1 VILWVVLCGLLPAGS
16 PLLGILDAR
25 FYQKYARPCA
35 LILQRERLAAL
46 GYAVQPA
53 DEALLGFAL
62 DKAVGSIK
70 NDCNLADLPE
80 GLQRI
85 AVEWAAG
92 EFLQAKKAFAPDD
105 LAGLDLEAAV
115 KQIQAGDTNTVFAT
129 GEASLTPEQRLNNFL
144 NYLMT
149 HGLDEF
155 ACYRKLRW

>member
-1 VILWVVLCGLLPAGS
+1 MKKRL
-16 PLLGILDAR
+16 
-25 FYQKYARPCA
+25 
-35 LILQRERLAAL
+35 RERLAAL
-46 GYAVQPA
+46 GYAVQGA
-53 DEALLGFAL
+53 DEALLVFAL

-115 KQIQAGDTNTVFAT
+115 KQIQAGDTTVVFAA
-129 GEASLTPEQRLNNFL
+129 GEGSQTPEQRLNQL
-144 NYLMT
+144 INYLLSY
-149 HGLDEF
+149 GRSEL
-155 ACYRKLRW
+155 ACYRRFRW

>member
-1 VILWVVLCGLLPAGS
+1 MADMKKRL
-16 PLLGILDAR
+16 
-25 FYQKYARPCA
+25 
-35 LILQRERLAAL
+35 RERLAAF
-46 GYAVQPA
+46 GYELQPA
-53 DEALLGFAL
+53 DEALLVFAL

-115 KQIQAGDTNTVFAT
+115 KQIQAGDTSVVFAA
-129 GEASLTPEQRLNNFL
+129 GEGSQTPEQRLNGL
-144 NYLMT
+144 INYLL
-149 HGLDEF
+149 GYGRSEL
-155 ACYRKLRW
+155 AWYRRLRW

>member
-1 VILWVVLCGLLPAGS
+1 MAEMKKRL
-16 PLLGILDAR
+16 
-25 FYQKYARPCA
+25 
-35 LILQRERLAAL
+35 RERLAAF
-46 GYAVQPA
+46 GYELQPA
-53 DEALLGFAL
+53 DEALLVFAL

-115 KQIQAGDTNTVFAT
+115 KQIQAGDTNVVFAA
-129 GEASLTPEQRLNNFL
+129 GEGSQTPEQRLNGL
-144 NYLMT
+144 INYLLSY
-149 HGLDEF
+149 GRAEL
-155 ACYRKLRW
+155 ACYRRLRW

>member
-1 VILWVVLCGLLPAGS
+1 MADMKKRL
-16 PLLGILDAR
+16 
-25 FYQKYARPCA
+25 
-35 LILQRERLAAL
+35 RERLAAF
-46 GYAVQPA
+46 GYELQPA
-53 DEALLGFAL
+53 DEALLVFAL

-115 KQIQAGDTNTVFAT
+115 KQIQAGDTTVVFAA
-129 GEASLTPEQRLNNFL
+129 GEGSQTPEQRLNGL
-144 NYLMT
+144 INYLLSY
-149 HGLDEF
+149 GRAEL
-155 ACYRKLRW
+155 ACYRRLRW

>member
-1 VILWVVLCGLLPAGS
+1 MADMKKRL
-16 PLLGILDAR
+16 
-25 FYQKYARPCA
+25 
-35 LILQRERLAAL
+35 RERLAAL
-46 GYAVQPA
+46 GYAVQGA

-105 LAGLDLEAAV
+105 LAGLEAAV
-115 KQIQAGDTNTVFAT
+115 KQIQAGDTSVVFAA
-129 GEASLTPEQRLNNFL
+129 GEGSQTPEQRLNGL
-144 NYLMT
+144 INYLLSY
-149 HGLDEF
+149 GRSEL
-155 ACYRKLRW
+155 ACYRRLRW

>member
-1 VILWVVLCGLLPAGS
+1 MADMKKRL
-16 PLLGILDAR
+16 
-25 FYQKYARPCA
+25 
-35 LILQRERLAAL
+35 RERLAAF
-46 GYAVQPA
+46 GYEVQPA
-53 DEALLGFAL
+53 DEALLVFAL

-115 KQIQAGDTNTVFAT
+115 KQIQAGDTTVVFAA
-129 GEASLTPEQRLNNFL
+129 GEGSQTPEQRLNGL
-144 NYLMT
+144 INYLL
-149 HGLDEF
+149 GYGRSEL
-155 ACYRKLRW
+155 ACYRRLRW

>member
-1 VILWVVLCGLLPAGS
+1 MVEMKKRL
-16 PLLGILDAR
+16 
-25 FYQKYARPCA
+25 
-35 LILQRERLAAL
+35 RERLAAF
-46 GYAVQPA
+46 GYEVQPA

-70 NDCNLADLPE
+70 NDCNLAEVPE

-115 KQIQAGDTNTVFAT
+115 KQIQAGDTHVVFAA
-129 GEASLTPEQRLNNFL
+129 GEGSQTPEQRLNGL
-144 NYLMT
+144 INYLLSY
-149 HGLDEF
+149 GRAEL
-155 ACYRKLRW
+155 ACYRRLRW

>member
-1 VILWVVLCGLLPAGS
+1 MKKRL
-16 PLLGILDAR
+16 
-25 FYQKYARPCA
+25 
-35 LILQRERLAAL
+35 RERLAAL
-46 GYAVQPA
+46 GYAVQGA

-115 KQIQAGDTNTVFAT
+115 KQIQAGDTNVVFAA
-129 GEASLTPEQRLNNFL
+129 GEGSQTPEQRLNGL
-144 NYLMT
+144 INYLLSY
-149 HGLDEF
+149 GRAEL
-155 ACYRKLRW
+155 ACYRRLRW

>member
-1 VILWVVLCGLLPAGS
+1 MADMKKRL
-16 PLLGILDAR
+16 
-25 FYQKYARPCA
+25 
-35 LILQRERLAAL
+35 RERLAAL
-46 GYAVQPA
+46 GYAVQGA
-53 DEALLGFAL
+53 DEALLVFAL

-115 KQIQAGDTNTVFAT
+115 KQIQAGDTNVVFAA
-129 GEASLTPEQRLNNFL
+129 GEGSQTPEQRLNGL
-144 NYLMT
+144 INYLLSY
-149 HGLDEF
+149 GRSELS
-155 ACYRKLRW
+155 CYRRFRW

>member
-1 VILWVVLCGLLPAGS
+1 MKKQL
-16 PLLGILDAR
+16 
-25 FYQKYARPCA
+25 
-35 LILQRERLAAL
+35 RERLAAF
-46 GYAVQPA
+46 GYEVQPA
-53 DEALLGFAL
+53 DEALLVFAL

-115 KQIQAGDTNTVFAT
+115 KQIQAGDTTVVFAA
-129 GEASLTPEQRLNNFL
+129 GEGSQTPEQRLNGL
-144 NYLMT
+144 INYLLSY
-149 HGLDEF
+149 GRSELS
-155 ACYRKLRW
+155 CYRRFRW

>member
-1 VILWVVLCGLLPAGS
+1 MADMKKRL
-16 PLLGILDAR
+16 
-25 FYQKYARPCA
+25 
-35 LILQRERLAAL
+35 RERLAAL
-46 GYAVQPA
+46 GYAVQGA

-115 KQIQAGDTNTVFAT
+115 KQIQAGDTNVVFAA
-129 GEASLTPEQRLNNFL
+129 GEGSQTPEQRLNGL
-144 NYLMT
+144 INYLLSY
-149 HGLDEF
+149 GRAEL
-155 ACYRKLRW
+155 ACYRRLRW

>member
-1 VILWVVLCGLLPAGS
+1 MAEMKKRL
-16 PLLGILDAR
+16 
-25 FYQKYARPCA
+25 
-35 LILQRERLAAL
+35 RERLAAF
-46 GYAVQPA
+46 GYEVQPA
-53 DEALLGFAL
+53 DEALLVFAL

-115 KQIQAGDTNTVFAT
+115 KQIQAGDTTVVFAA
-129 GEASLTPEQRLNNFL
+129 GEGSQTPEQRLNGL
-144 NYLMT
+144 INYLLSY
-149 HGLDEF
+149 GRAEL
-155 ACYRKLRW
+155 ACYRRLRW

>member
-1 VILWVVLCGLLPAGS
+1 MVEMKKQL
-16 PLLGILDAR
+16 
-25 FYQKYARPCA
+25 
-35 LILQRERLAAL
+35 RERLAAL

-105 LAGLDLEAAV
+105 LAGLDLAV
-115 KQIQAGDTNTVFAT
+115 AVRQIQAGDTNVVFAA
-129 GEASLTPEQRLNNFL
+129 GEGSQTPEQRLNGL
-144 NYLMT
+144 INYLLSY
-149 HGLDEF
+149 GRAEL
-155 ACYRKLRW
+155 ACYRRLRW

>member
-1 VILWVVLCGLLPAGS
+1 MADMKKRL
-16 PLLGILDAR
+16 
-25 FYQKYARPCA
+25 
-35 LILQRERLAAL
+35 RERLAAF
-46 GYAVQPA
+46 GYELQPA
-53 DEALLGFAL
+53 DEALLVFAL

-115 KQIQAGDTNTVFAT
+115 KQIQAGDTSVVFAA
-129 GEASLTPEQRLNNFL
+129 GEGSQTPEQRLNGL
-144 NYLMT
+144 INYLL
-149 HGLDEF
+149 GYGRSEL
-155 ACYRKLRW
+155 ACYRRLRW

>member
-1 VILWVVLCGLLPAGS
+1 MVEMKKRL
-16 PLLGILDAR
+16 
-25 FYQKYARPCA
+25 
-35 LILQRERLAAL
+35 RERLAAF
-46 GYAVQPA
+46 GYEVQPA

-70 NDCNLADLPE
+70 NDCNLAEVPE

-115 KQIQAGDTNTVFAT
+115 KQIQAGDTNVVFAA
-129 GEASLTPEQRLNNFL
+129 GEGSQTPEQRLNGL
-144 NYLMT
+144 INYLLSY
-149 HGLDEF
+149 GRAEL
-155 ACYRKLRW
+155 ACYRRLRW

>member
-1 VILWVVLCGLLPAGS
+1 MADMKKRL
-16 PLLGILDAR
+16 
-25 FYQKYARPCA
+25 
-35 LILQRERLAAL
+35 RERLAAL
-46 GYAVQPA
+46 GYAVQGA

-115 KQIQAGDTNTVFAT
+115 KQIQAGDTTVVFAA
-129 GEASLTPEQRLNNFL
+129 GEGSQTPEQRLNGL
-144 NYLMT
+144 INYLLSY
-149 HGLDEF
+149 GRSEL
-155 ACYRKLRW
+155 ACYRRLRW

>member
-1 VILWVVLCGLLPAGS
+1 MVEMKKRL
-16 PLLGILDAR
+16 
-25 FYQKYARPCA
+25 
-35 LILQRERLAAL
+35 RERLAAF
-46 GYAVQPA
+46 GYELQPA

-70 NDCNLADLPE
+70 NDCNLAEVPE

-115 KQIQAGDTNTVFAT
+115 KQIQAGDTNVVFAA
-129 GEASLTPEQRLNNFL
+129 GEGSQTPEQRLNGL
-144 NYLMT
+144 INYLLSY
-149 HGLDEF
+149 GRAEL
-155 ACYRKLRW
+155 ACYRRLRW

>member
-1 VILWVVLCGLLPAGS
+1 MVEMKKQL
-16 PLLGILDAR
+16 
-25 FYQKYARPCA
+25 
-35 LILQRERLAAL
+35 RERLAAF
-46 GYAVQPA
+46 GYEVQPA
-53 DEALLGFAL
+53 DEALLVFAL

-115 KQIQAGDTNTVFAT
+115 KQIQAGDTTVVFAA
-129 GEASLTPEQRLNNFL
+129 GEGSQTPEQRLNGL
-144 NYLMT
+144 INYLLSY
-149 HGLDEF
+149 GRSELS
-155 ACYRKLRW
+155 CYRRFRW

>member
-1 VILWVVLCGLLPAGS
+1 MKKRL
-16 PLLGILDAR
+16 
-25 FYQKYARPCA
+25 
-35 LILQRERLAAL
+35 RERLAAF
-46 GYAVQPA
+46 GYEVQPA
-53 DEALLGFAL
+53 DEALLVFAL

-115 KQIQAGDTNTVFAT
+115 KQIQAGDTTVVFAA
-129 GEASLTPEQRLNNFL
+129 GEGSQTPEQRLNGL
-144 NYLMT
+144 INYLLSY
-149 HGLDEF
+149 GRAEL
-155 ACYRKLRW
+155 ACYRRLRW

>member
-1 VILWVVLCGLLPAGS
+1 MKKRL
-16 PLLGILDAR
+16 
-25 FYQKYARPCA
+25 
-35 LILQRERLAAL
+35 RERLAAL
-46 GYAVQPA
+46 GYAVQGA
-53 DEALLGFAL
+53 DEALLVFAL

-115 KQIQAGDTNTVFAT
+115 KQIQAGDTNVVFAA
-129 GEASLTPEQRLNNFL
+129 GEGSQTPEQRLNGL
-144 NYLMT
+144 INYLLSY
-149 HGLDEF
+149 GRSELS
-155 ACYRKLRW
+155 CYRRFRW

>member
-1 VILWVVLCGLLPAGS
+1 MKKRL
-16 PLLGILDAR
+16 
-25 FYQKYARPCA
+25 
-35 LILQRERLAAL
+35 RERLAAF
-46 GYAVQPA
+46 GYELQPA
-53 DEALLGFAL
+53 DEALLVFAL

-115 KQIQAGDTNTVFAT
+115 KQIQAGDTSVVFAA
-129 GEASLTPEQRLNNFL
+129 GEGSQTPEQRLNGL
-144 NYLMT
+144 INYLLSY
-149 HGLDEF
+149 GRAEL
-155 ACYRKLRW
+155 ACYRRLRW

>member
-1 VILWVVLCGLLPAGS
+1 MKKRL
-16 PLLGILDAR
+16 
-25 FYQKYARPCA
+25 
-35 LILQRERLAAL
+35 RERLAAF
-46 GYAVQPA
+46 GYELQPA
-53 DEALLGFAL
+53 DEALLVFAL

-115 KQIQAGDTNTVFAT
+115 KQIQAGDTTVVFAA
-129 GEASLTPEQRLNNFL
+129 GEGSQTPEQRLNGL
-144 NYLMT
+144 INYLLSY
-149 HGLDEF
+149 GRAEL
-155 ACYRKLRW
+155 ACYRRLRW

>member
-1 VILWVVLCGLLPAGS
+1 MAEMKKRL
-16 PLLGILDAR
+16 
-25 FYQKYARPCA
+25 
-35 LILQRERLAAL
+35 RERLAAF
-46 GYAVQPA
+46 GYELQPA
-53 DEALLGFAL
+53 DEALLVFAL

-115 KQIQAGDTNTVFAT
+115 KQIQAGDTNVVFAA
-129 GEASLTPEQRLNNFL
+129 GEGSQTPEQRLNGL
-144 NYLMT
+144 INYLLSY
-149 HGLDEF
+149 GRSEL
-155 ACYRKLRW
+155 ACYRRFRW

>member
-1 VILWVVLCGLLPAGS
+1 MVDMKKRL
-16 PLLGILDAR
+16 
-25 FYQKYARPCA
+25 
-35 LILQRERLAAL
+35 RERLAAL
-46 GYAVQPA
+46 GYAVQGA
-53 DEALLGFAL
+53 DETLLVFAL

-115 KQIQAGDTNTVFAT
+115 KQIQAGDTNVVFAA
-129 GEASLTPEQRLNNFL
+129 GEGSQTPEQRLNQL
-144 NYLMT
+144 INYLLSY
-149 HGLDEF
+149 GRSEL
-155 ACYRKLRW
+155 ACYRRFRW